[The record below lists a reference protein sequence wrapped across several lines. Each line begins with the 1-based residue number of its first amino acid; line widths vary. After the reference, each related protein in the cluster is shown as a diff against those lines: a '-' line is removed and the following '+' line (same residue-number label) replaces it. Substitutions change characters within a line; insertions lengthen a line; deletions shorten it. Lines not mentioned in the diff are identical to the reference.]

1 MEDTNNTNVTT
12 EATENTQEAQQ
23 NQEVESEN
31 AEHQPS
37 IEELQARLAAKE
49 AAYAKLKAA
58 NDKTSKSEAEL
69 KRQLRE
75 KMSTQEQEAAIK
87 EEEAQRQKEY
97 IESLEDYKRR
107 NEAKERYMMQGM
119 DGELAVKAADAEVTG
134 DMDALADIQKQH
146 TDNLLRAKEAEWKKS
161 RPRVNF
167 GDGSYSNMTREE
179 IMAIDDRTERRKAIA
194 ANQELFTAKEN

>member
-1 MEDTNNTNVTT
+1 MEDNNNTNVTHET
-12 EATENTQEAQQ
+12 LETQAPEA
-23 NQEVESEN
+23 NQPEVEPAN
-31 AEHQPS
+31 AEHVPT

-75 KMSTQEQEAAIK
+75 KMSVQEQEAAVK
-87 EEEAQRQKEY
+87 EEELQRQKEY
-97 IESLEDYKRR
+97 IEGLEDYKRR
-107 NEAKERYMMQGM
+107 NEAKERYMLQGM
-119 DGELAVKAADAEVTG
+119 DAELAVKAADAEVTG

-161 RPRVNF
+161 RPRVNI

-179 IMAIDDRTERRKAIA
+179 IMAMPDRIERRKAIA
-194 ANQELFTAKEN
+194 ANQELFIAKEN